1 MTELAL
7 KGGLSFPDL
16 YDRNGLMRIDRAFAD
31 YLAEADAALHARL
44 MAARLDPDGLA
55 RSAESELLVD
65 LAPHVEDFLAELF
78 GITAQVRAMQARH
91 HELAPLYSVKRL
103 FVQRR
108 AVKGIGEAE
117 AAAIDGPALATALD
131 DAMGGPLGDLA
142 RWERRYAEHVAAW
155 LDDEAANQARIDMA
169 QRYAAWATLAPQ
181 GRRKHRSGVLFKIPH
196 RLDMN
201 RLVPVET
208 IEIDGVTMLRLP
220 EAEWRRREGF
230 ALTDRGTDLTG
241 ALDQANYC
249 IWCHNQGKDSCSKG
263 LKEKDGAFRKSVFG
277 VTLAGCPLEEKISEM
292 NLVKAR
298 GWGLGALAIVAV
310 DNPICAATG
319 HRICNDCMKACI
331 YQRQDPVD
339 IPQIETRT
347 LKDVLAL
354 PWGFEIYSLLTRW
367 NPLNLR
373 RPLPRPETGHK
384 VLVVGLGPAGFTLAH
399 HLINDGHFVAAVDGL
414 KIEPLPAE
422 LSGVRPDGTRV
433 PFHPIRDTASLVDR
447 LDDRVMAGFGGVAEY
462 GITVRWDKNF
472 LKIVRLLLERRSLF
486 AMYGGVRFGGTLTI
500 ESAFALGFD
509 HVALCAG
516 AGRPTVIQMPNNLA
530 PGVRQASDF
539 LMALQLTGA
548 AKTASIANL
557 SVRLPVV
564 VIGGGLTAI
573 DTATESLAYY
583 PVQVE

>member
-220 EAEWRRREGF
+220 
-230 ALTDRGTDLTG
+230 
-241 ALDQANYC
+241 
-249 IWCHNQGKDSCSKG
+249 
-263 LKEKDGAFRKSVFG
+263 
-277 VTLAGCPLEEKISEM
+277 
-292 NLVKAR
+292 
-298 GWGLGALAIVAV
+298 
-310 DNPICAATG
+310 
-319 HRICNDCMKACI
+319 
-331 YQRQDPVD
+331 
-339 IPQIETRT
+339 
-347 LKDVLAL
+347 
-354 PWGFEIYSLLTRW
+354 
-367 NPLNLR
+367 
-373 RPLPRPETGHK
+373 
-384 VLVVGLGPAGFTLAH
+384 
-399 HLINDGHFVAAVDGL
+399 
-414 KIEPLPAE
+414 
-422 LSGVRPDGTRV
+422 
-433 PFHPIRDTASLVDR
+433 
-447 LDDRVMAGFGGVAEY
+447 
-462 GITVRWDKNF
+462 
-472 LKIVRLLLERRSLF
+472 
-486 AMYGGVRFGGTLTI
+486 
-500 ESAFALGFD
+500 
-509 HVALCAG
+509 
-516 AGRPTVIQMPNNLA
+516 
-530 PGVRQASDF
+530 
-539 LMALQLTGA
+539 
-548 AKTASIANL
+548 
-557 SVRLPVV
+557 
-564 VIGGGLTAI
+564 
-573 DTATESLAYY
+573 
-583 PVQVE
+583 